1 MNTTETRTRILEQ
14 VRSPGSERAIIS
26 ICLKN
31 SSNITE
37 CENKGL
43 RPEHFSIN
51 AHRYIYLSMQYLY
64 ETNQE
69 PTPLAIVE
77 VLANDKAKESI
88 KEIGGLDYLTT
99 LTKTEEREK
108 NLEIY
113 VKKLKQ
119 TYTRRELCNIS
130 IEVLE
135 EMLDD
140 KTKVLNPTELITTV
154 QEKIDDISVRESN
167 IQEVH
172 KMGEGI
178 EERIRKRAE
187 NPMEIGGL
195 ETHFYQFDKMTNG
208 MFGGDLLFVCARA
221 KMGKSVLLTNWAS
234 NISIIDKQPILYIN
248 TEMKDEENED
258 RLLAMLSGVPVNEI
272 TSGQFMMNTEY
283 GTKED
288 KLARMKTA
296 TELIKNGNFHHIYMP
311 DFNVNKIVSIARQY
325 KNKYGIV
332 AVFFDYLKLPANS
345 AGNLKF
351 TKEYQ
356 ELGIIATQLKD
367 LAGILDIPIYS
378 AVQANRNDVGQNAED
393 MDEGDIA
400 GSDRILQL
408 CSKLI
413 FLAKKDEETIALEGG
428 RLGNIQAR
436 IKFQRNGACDCPP
449 INIKFDR
456 EIVRMTEVM

>member
-1 MNTTETRTRILEQ
+1 

-31 SSNITE
+31 TDNITE

-43 RPEHFSIN
+43 KPEHFSID

-69 PTPLAIVE
+69 PTPIAVME
-77 VLANDKAKESI
+77 VLTNDKAKESI

-99 LTKTEEREK
+99 LTKTEEKER
-108 NLEIY
+108 NLDIY

-140 KTKVLNPTELITTV
+140 KARVLNPTELITTV
-154 QEKIDDISVRESN
+154 QEKLDDISVRESN
-167 IQEVH
+167 VQEVH
-172 KMGEGI
+172 KMGTSL
-178 EERIRKRAE
+178 EERMAKRAE

-195 ETHFYQFDKMTNG
+195 ETHFYQFDKMTGG
-208 MFGGDLLFVCARA
+208 MHGGDLMFVCARA
-221 KMGKSVLLTNWAS
+221 KMGKSVILTNWAK
-234 NISIIDKQPILYIN
+234 NISIVDKLPILYIN
-248 TEMKDEENED
+248 TEMRDEENED
-258 RLLAMLSGVPVNEI
+258 RILAMLSGIPLDELS
-272 TSGQFMMNTEY
+272 SGRFVMDTEY
-283 GTKED
+283 GTKAD
-288 KLARMKTA
+288 KLERMKVA
-296 TELIKNGNFHHIYMP
+296 TELINSGNFHHIYMP
-311 DFNVNKIVSIARQY
+311 NFDANKIVSLTRQY
-325 KNKYGIV
+325 KAKHGIV
-332 AVFFDYLKLPANS
+332 ALFFDYLKLPASS

-356 ELGIIATQLKD
+356 ELGLIATQLKD

-378 AVQANRNDVGQNAED
+378 AVQANRNDVGQSAED

-408 CSKLI
+408 CSKLV
-413 FLAKKDEETIALEGG
+413 FLAKKDIETVALEGG
-428 RLGNIQAR
+428 RLGNMQAR

-449 INIKFDR
+449 INIQFDG
-456 EIVRMTEVM
+456 EITRMTECI